1 MNNWV
6 ALQPTAGRFGQGLS
20 FDKELLHDYIFCQ
33 KRRLSLRMNQF
44 KTFLLM
50 LVLTALFIL
59 VGSAIGGKN
68 GAVYAF
74 VFAALMNFFAYWFSD
89 KIVLRMYGAQEV
101 SQSEAPEL
109 YGVVAE
115 LTNKA
120 SLPMPRVYM
129 IENDT
134 PNAFATGRNPEHAAV
149 AVTTGILRILSKEE
163 LMGVIGHEL
172 SHIRHRDI
180 LISTMA
186 ATIAGA
192 ISMLASMARWGAIFG
207 VGRDDEEGGGG
218 NIVFVLL
225 FTMVAS
231 VAAMLIQMAIS
242 RSREYL
248 ADEGGAHLSHPLSL
262 AKALGKLEV
271 AAQRIPMEANPS
283 TAHMFI
289 VNPLR
294 RGGILSLFSTHP
306 PIEERIARLE
316 EMARTGRF

>member
-1 MNNWV
+1 
-6 ALQPTAGRFGQGLS
+6 
-20 FDKELLHDYIFCQ
+20 
-33 KRRLSLRMNQF
+33 
-44 KTFLLM
+44 
-50 LVLTALFIL
+50 
-59 VGSAIGGKN
+59 
-68 GAVYAF
+68 
-74 VFAALMNFFAYWFSD
+74 MNFVMYWFSD
-89 KIVLRMYGAQEV
+89 KIVLRMYGAKEV
-101 SQSEAPEL
+101 TQGEAPEL
-109 YGVVAE
+109 YQIVGE
-115 LTNKA
+115 LVNKA
-120 SLPMPRVYM
+120 SLPMPKVYIM
-129 IENDT
+129 ENET

-149 AVTTGILRILSKEE
+149 AVTTGILRILSKDE

-180 LISTMA
+180 LISTIA

-192 ISMLASMARWGAIFG
+192 ITMLAKVAQFGAIFG
-207 VGRDDEEGGGG
+207 GRRSDDDEGGGG
-218 NIVFVLL
+218 GNFLFVLL
-225 FTMVAS
+225 FSIVAS
-231 VAAMLIQMAIS
+231 FAAMMIQMAIS

-294 RGGILSLFSTHP
+294 GGGVLSLFSTHP
-306 PIEERIARLE
+306 PIEERIAKLE

>member
-1 MNNWV
+1 
-6 ALQPTAGRFGQGLS
+6 
-20 FDKELLHDYIFCQ
+20 
-33 KRRLSLRMNQF
+33 MNQF
-44 KTFLLM
+44 KTFFLM
-50 LVLTALFIL
+50 LVLTFLFIL
-59 VGSAIGGKN
+59 VGTAIGGRN

-74 VFAALMNFFAYWFSD
+74 IFAALMNFFAYWFSD
-89 KIVLRMYGAQEV
+89 KIVLRMYGAKEV
-101 SQSEAPEL
+101 SQGEAPEL
-109 YGVVAE
+109 YQMVGE
-115 LTNKA
+115 LVNKA
-120 SLPMPRVYM
+120 SLPMPKVYI

-149 AVTTGILRILSKEE
+149 AVTAGILRILSKEE

-180 LISTMA
+180 LISTIA

-192 ISMLASMARWGAIFG
+192 ISVLASMARWGAMFG
-207 VGRDDEEGGGG
+207 GYRSDDEEGVGGG
-218 NIVFVLL
+218 NIIVVIIVSIF
-225 FTMVAS
+225 AS
-231 VAAMLIQMAIS
+231 IAAMLIQMAIS

-248 ADEGGAHLSHPLSL
+248 ADEGGAHLAHPLSL
-262 AKALGKLEV
+262 ARALGKLEV

-294 RGGILSLFSTHP
+294 GGGVLSLFSTHP

>member
-1 MNNWV
+1 
-6 ALQPTAGRFGQGLS
+6 
-20 FDKELLHDYIFCQ
+20 
-33 KRRLSLRMNQF
+33 MNQF
-44 KTFLLM
+44 KTFILM
-50 LVLTALFIL
+50 LVLTGIFIL
-59 VGSAIGGKN
+59 VGTAIGGRS

-74 VFAALMNFFAYWFSD
+74 VFAALMNFVMYWFSD
-89 KIVLRMYGAQEV
+89 KIVLRMYRAKEV
-101 SQSEAPEL
+101 TQGEAPEL
-109 YGVVAE
+109 YQIVGE
-115 LTNKA
+115 LVNKA
-120 SLPMPRVYM
+120 SLPMPKVYIM
-129 IENDT
+129 ENDT
-134 PNAFATGRNPEHAAV
+134 PNAFATGRNPEHAVV
-149 AVTTGILRILSKEE
+149 AVTSGILRILSKEE

-172 SHIRHRDI
+172 SHIQHRDI
-180 LISTMA
+180 LISTIA

-207 VGRDDEEGGGG
+207 IGRSDDDEGGGG
-218 NIVFVLL
+218 NILFVLL

-231 VAAMLIQMAIS
+231 IAAMLIQMAIS

-271 AAQRIPMEANPS
+271 AAKKIPMEANPS

-294 RGGILSLFSTHP
+294 GGGVLSLFSTHP

>member
-1 MNNWV
+1 
-6 ALQPTAGRFGQGLS
+6 
-20 FDKELLHDYIFCQ
+20 
-33 KRRLSLRMNQF
+33 MNQF

-59 VGSAIGGKN
+59 VGTAIGGKS
-68 GAVYAF
+68 GAIYAF

-89 KIVLRMYGAQEV
+89 KIVLRMYRAQEV

-115 LTNKA
+115 LTSKA
-120 SLPMPRVYM
+120 SLPMPKVYIM
-129 IENDT
+129 ENDT

-149 AVTTGILRILSKEE
+149 AVTSGILRILSKEE

-172 SHIRHRDI
+172 SHIQHRDI
-180 LISTMA
+180 LIGTIA

-192 ISMLASMARWGAIFG
+192 ISMLATMARWGAMFG
-207 VGRDDEEGGGG
+207 GFRSNDEEGGGG
-218 NIVFVLL
+218 GNIFVVLL
-225 FTMVAS
+225 VSIFAS
-231 VAAMLIQMAIS
+231 IAAMLIQMAIS

-262 AKALGKLEV
+262 ARALGKLEI

-289 VNPLR
+289 VNPLK
-294 RGGILSLFSTHP
+294 GGRVLSLFSTHP

>member
-1 MNNWV
+1 MN
-6 ALQPTAGRFGQGLS
+6 
-20 FDKELLHDYIFCQ
+20 H
-33 KRRLSLRMNQF
+33 F

-59 VGSAIGGKN
+59 VGTAIGGKS
-68 GAVYAF
+68 GAIYAF
-74 VFAALMNFFAYWFSD
+74 VFAALMNFVAYWFSD
-89 KIVLRMYGAQEV
+89 KIVLRMYGAKEV
-101 SQSEAPEL
+101 SQAEAPEL
-109 YGVVAE
+109 YQIVAE

-120 SLPMPRVYM
+120 SLPMPKVYTM
-129 IENDT
+129 ENDT

-180 LISTMA
+180 LISTIA

-207 VGRDDEEGGGG
+207 GGRSDENEGGGGG
-218 NIVFVLL
+218 NILFVLL

-262 AKALGKLEV
+262 AKALGKLEI

-294 RGGILSLFSTHP
+294 RGGVLSLFSTHP
-306 PIEERIARLE
+306 PMEERIARLE

>member
-1 MNNWV
+1 
-6 ALQPTAGRFGQGLS
+6 
-20 FDKELLHDYIFCQ
+20 
-33 KRRLSLRMNQF
+33 MNQF

-50 LVLTALFIL
+50 LVLTGLFIL
-59 VGSAIGGKN
+59 VGTAIGGRS
-68 GAVYAF
+68 GAIYAF
-74 VFAALMNFFAYWFSD
+74 IFAALMNFVAYWFSD
-89 KIVLRMYGAQEV
+89 KIVLRMYRAQPV
-101 SQSEAPEL
+101 TQSEAPEL
-109 YGVVAE
+109 YQIVAE
-115 LTNKA
+115 LVNKA
-120 SLPMPRVYM
+120 SLPMPKVY
-129 IENDT
+129 IVENDT

-149 AVTTGILRILSKEE
+149 AVTSGILRILSKEE

-172 SHIRHRDI
+172 SHVQHRDI
-180 LISTMA
+180 LISSIA

-207 VGRDDEEGGGG
+207 VGRSSDDEGGGG
-218 NIVFVLL
+218 NILFVLL

-248 ADEGGAHLSHPLSL
+248 ADEGGAHLSNPLSL
-262 AKALGKLEV
+262 AKALGKLET
-271 AAQRIPMEANPS
+271 AAQRIPMDANPS

-294 RGGILSLFSTHP
+294 GGGVLSLFSTHP

>member
-1 MNNWV
+1 
-6 ALQPTAGRFGQGLS
+6 
-20 FDKELLHDYIFCQ
+20 
-33 KRRLSLRMNQF
+33 MNQF

-50 LVLTALFIL
+50 LVLTGLFIL
-59 VGSAIGGKN
+59 VGTAIGGRN

-74 VFAALMNFFAYWFSD
+74 IFAALMNFFAYWFSD
-89 KIVLRMYGAQEV
+89 KIVLRMYEAQPV

-109 YGVVAE
+109 YQIVAE
-115 LTNKA
+115 LVNKA
-120 SLPMPRVYM
+120 SLPMPKVYIM
-129 IENDT
+129 ENDT

-149 AVTTGILRILSKEE
+149 AVTSGILRILSKEE

-172 SHIRHRDI
+172 SHIQHRDI
-180 LISTMA
+180 LISSIA

-207 VGRDDEEGGGG
+207 FGRSDDDDRGG
-218 NIVFVLL
+218 NILFVLL
-225 FTMVAS
+225 FTMVAWI
-231 VAAMLIQMAIS
+231 AAILIQMAIS

-248 ADEGGAHLSHPLSL
+248 ADEGGAHLSNPLSL
-262 AKALGKLEV
+262 AKALGKLEI
-271 AAQRIPMEANPS
+271 AAQRIPMDANPS

-294 RGGILSLFSTHP
+294 GGGVLSLFSTHP